1 MLTLS
6 LLRHAKSS
14 WDDPG
19 LSDFDRPLAKRGVK
33 AARRMG
39 AFMAEKGLAPDLVLC
54 SSAERARATLALVL
68 PELPRAPHRV
78 LFEDGLYLAEAGPL
92 LKRLRR
98 LPKGVRHVLLVGH
111 NPGLEDLVLELVGKG
126 SADELAALRAK
137 FPTAALAVVEFEQK
151 SWRDIEPGSGRLAL
165 FMTPARLA

>member
-6 LLRHAKSS
+6 VLRHAKSS

-19 LSDFDRPLAKRGVK
+19 QADVDRPLAKRGVK

-39 AFMAEKGLAPDLVLC
+39 AFMAEKGLAPDFVLC
-54 SSAERARATLALVL
+54 SSAERARATLALIL
-68 PELPRAPHRV
+68 PELSRAPHRV
-78 LFEDGLYLAEAGPL
+78 LFEDGLYLAEAGAL
-92 LKRLRR
+92 LKRLRKI
-98 LPKGVRHVLLVGH
+98 PKNARHVLLVGH
-111 NPGLEDLVLELVGKG
+111 NPGLEDLVLELAGKG
-126 SADELAALRAK
+126 PADELAALRAK